1 MSPKKKL
8 DSPQDQPKG
17 LKMHPRLKNQG
28 TTLQKK
34 MLGLSGFWDYIGFI
48 FDFSQHFPNL
58 DPRQNVANKFTIYS
72 QEFCFFPNT
81 TPPPAQIQ

>member
-1 MSPKKKL
+1 
-8 DSPQDQPKG
+8 
-17 LKMHPRLKNQG
+17 
-28 TTLQKK
+28 